1 MKIRIVSL
9 MVLGLICATMLATV
23 LVPARALAQAQSEQN
38 LQILAQVGMQ
48 MGENM
53 QALTGYTFQQRTAVQ
68 VNGETKNVTL
78 VQVAFGPDR
87 NPMMTTISSEPPEKL
102 SGGPIRRHI
111 EEDKINEMKGTI
123 EQVVQLSNS
132 YLMLNQ
138 ESLRQLGQ
146 MAQIWMSPD
155 GSAIRLV
162 ASGFRQPGDQ
172 VTIMADGL
180 TKRQTQTQVTTSVFG
195 GPMTILAQYQKWPTG
210 LNYNAQ
216 TVINVPAKGM
226 QITIN
231 TFNYVKQ

>member
-1 MKIRIVSL
+1 MKTRVALI
-9 MVLGLICATMLATV
+9 MVAALILVAM
-23 LVPARALAQAQSEQN
+23 LVPAWAQAPMRSSED
-38 LQILAQVGMQ
+38 LQILAQVGLQ

-68 VNGETKNVTL
+68 INGELKNVTL

-87 NPMMTTISSEPPEKL
+87 QPLITTLSSEPPEKL

-132 YLMLNQ
+132 YLKLNQ
-138 ESLRQLGQ
+138 EKLAQLGQ
-146 MAQIWMSPD
+146 MAQIWMNPD
-155 GSAIRLV
+155 HSVIRLV
-162 ASGFRQPGDQ
+162 ASGFQQPGDQ
-172 VTIMADGL
+172 VTVTCDGA
-180 TKRQTQTQVTTSVFG
+180 TKRQTQTQVTTSIFG
-195 GPMTILAQYQKWPTG
+195 GPMTILAQYQQWSTG

-216 TVINVPAKGM
+216 TVINVPGKGM

-231 TFNYVKQ
+231 TFNYMKQ